1 VIDMANSKYTDED
14 KEKAMALLIANI
26 NPTTKHPNWDRVSK
40 ETGIS
45 RNTLKSWYNKK
56 DNNEIDRLRTLKKA
70 EFINNA
76 WEVIN
81 EAFPV
86 LKKKV
91 GFASAGQISTIIATM
106 YDKQALA
113 SGDPTERTDE
123 KVNIIFKDE

>member
-1 VIDMANSKYTDED
+1 MARYT
-14 KEKAMALLIANI
+14 EKDRENAIAKLITSI
-26 NPTTKHPNWDRVSK
+26 NPKTKQPNYSKVSK

-45 RNTLKSWYNKK
+45 RNALRQWYKEEDTDK
-56 DNNEIDRLRTLKKA
+56 IEQLRTLKKA

>member
-1 VIDMANSKYTDED
+1 MAYSKYTDKD

-26 NPTTKHPNWDRVSK
+26 NPTTKHPNWRRIAK

-45 RNTLKSWYNKK
+45 RNTLKAWYDGK
-56 DNNEIDRLRTLKKA
+56 DSDEIEQLRTLKKQ

-81 EAFPV
+81 EAFPI

-91 GFASAGQISTIIATM
+91 GFAPASQLSTIIATM